1 MSQPL
6 NIQDCFNYYQKVE
19 FYEGENQK
27 YCDICK
33 QLRTTSMCTQI
44 YSAPLVLI
52 LLLDRGRAMEIEENI
67 IFLEEIN
74 MNNYIIYKIPDNTY
88 FLSGI
93 ITHVGQ
99 SGQTGHFMAFC
110 RMSKDSKWYFYNDS
124 VVKESKFNEINNN
137 ERKPY
142 ILFYQK
148 IIME

>member
-6 NIQDCFNYYQKVE
+6 NIQDCFNYYQKVK

-33 QLRTTSMCTQI
+33 QLRNTSMCTQI
-44 YSAPLVLI
+44 
-52 LLLDRGRAMEIEENI
+52 NI

-74 MNNYIIYKIPDNTY
+74 MNNYIKYKIPDNTY

-93 ITHVGQ
+93 ITYVGQ
-99 SGQTGHFMAFC
+99 RGQVPHFMAFC
-110 RMSKDSKWYFYNDS
+110 RMSKDSKWYFYNDC
-124 VVKESKFNEINNN
+124 VVKESNFNEINNN
-137 ERKPY
+137 KRKPY